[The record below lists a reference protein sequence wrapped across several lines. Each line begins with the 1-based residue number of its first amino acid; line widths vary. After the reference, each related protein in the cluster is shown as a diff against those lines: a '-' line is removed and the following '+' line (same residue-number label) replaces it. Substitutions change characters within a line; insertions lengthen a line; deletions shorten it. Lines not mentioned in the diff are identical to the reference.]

1 MAVAGIGWG
10 IYSLRGHREKSALA
24 GTTFNFLKSVP
35 FLLILI
41 PFGFQDLH
49 LSDRGIVLAILS
61 GAVTSGVGYAIWYTA
76 LGSLSTMQAAMVQL
90 AVPVLA
96 AAGGTILLSE
106 VVSLRLIVAGM
117 AILGGIC
124 IAVFGKERFR
134 RVTVA
139 R

>member
-1 MAVAGIGWG
+1 
-10 IYSLRGHREKSALA
+10 
-24 GTTFNFLKSVP
+24 
-35 FLLILI
+35 
-41 PFGFQDLH
+41 
-49 LSDRGIVLAILS
+49 
-61 GAVTSGVGYAIWYTA
+61 
-76 LGSLSTMQAAMVQL
+76 MVQL